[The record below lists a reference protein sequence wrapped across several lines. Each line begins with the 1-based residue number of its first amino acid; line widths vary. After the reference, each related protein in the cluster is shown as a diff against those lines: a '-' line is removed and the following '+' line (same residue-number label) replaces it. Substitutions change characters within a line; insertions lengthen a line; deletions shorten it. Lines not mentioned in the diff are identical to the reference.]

1 MQQHVYIV
9 AGFYT
14 HQGGTLW
21 YVIVMRYLLY
31 QWVSRIWGPTK
42 RDFVA
47 HEWKVCRICELGI
60 STQFSY
66 DNGNF
71 TRSSMFFSEA
81 RRELLCWKWAQW
93 NSCALKG
100 FSSTSSLWWFILD
113 IFSNHKFIEKKSTN
127 KNSSKCL
134 RDFGFHKGFEV
145 LHWFSKNLPPFR
157 FGTTPQTLAS
167 HNSGSLER
175 RFLMA
180 FLGKENR
187 PCFCLRFPKK
197 DTRNAG

>member
-1 MQQHVYIV
+1 MSKPYLGTHQKRFCSTWMESVQNLWARNFHSILLWQRKFHEKQHV
-9 AGFYT
+9 
-14 HQGGTLW
+14 
-21 YVIVMRYLLY
+21 
-31 QWVSRIWGPTK
+31 
-42 RDFVA
+42 
-47 HEWKVCRICELGI
+47 
-60 STQFSY
+60 
-66 DNGNF
+66 
-71 TRSSMFFSEA
+71 FSEA